1 MALLRR
7 PGVILEHKAKSNSS
21 TATCDPKPKQNKTKT
36 LSHQLCVPVSRV
48 GRSACPKQACHLHML
63 GQCYCALLQRSRRV
77 ADSSAPATGSRVPLL
92 LIDELGGGEKI
103 LGWKGMEGLEG
114 HCGLLVSI
122 GVGVE
127 NLHLQTQDQAQ
138 TGKEFCLVSG
148 RKEIKLG
155 VLFIWGRGH
164 VF

>member
-1 MALLRR
+1 MPQTGLSPAHAGPVLLC
-7 PGVILEHKAKSNSS
+7 PAAKKQKSS
-21 TATCDPKPKQNKTKT
+21 RLQCP
-36 LSHQLCVPVSRV
+36 SHRFP
-48 GRSACPKQACHLHML
+48 
-63 GQCYCALLQRSRRV
+63 
-77 ADSSAPATGSRVPLL
+77 VPLL